1 MSGVKKRKAE
11 SGDRNLFNPSQA
23 PRKSSSNIS
32 ILRQLMEKK
41 IANQGT
47 DWQRE
52 PAKLVPLHQLAWQPE
67 EATVHVCK
75 ECKKDQKRDVVFECG
90 HVLVCVECAKN
101 MGEVAVAL
109 GMLPECPKCKQFVA
123 GGMKVH
129 L

>member
-67 EATVHVCK
+67 KATVHVCK

-90 HVLVCVECAKN
+90 HVLVCVEWPKIWARWLARSVCCPNVQNASSLLP
-101 MGEVAVAL
+101 VA
-109 GMLPECPKCKQFVA
+109 
-123 GGMKVH
+123 
-129 L
+129 